1 MHPNTKFQQSSSLI
15 CEIEIG
21 FAVFGAMFIRI
32 LKCLVAGN
40 CLF

>member
-21 FAVFGAMFIRI
+21 FAVFETMFIWT